1 MLVPL
6 SYNLRSL
13 WVRRSSTLLTVFG
26 LGATVA
32 IVSAV
37 LALQQGFS
45 TMFTA
50 GGRADIAVFL
60 RPGATGEG
68 DSIFRRDLGQRLI
81 KTLPEI
87 EVDAEKGPLA
97 SMEAYLAVLARKVD
111 GGETNVPLRGVQP
124 QTFRLRGDEV
134 RIVAGRNFTPGS
146 DEVIVGKSLVSR
158 LQNTSLDDVIVLNTT
173 PFRVVGIFEHDGA
186 FASEIW
192 GDLERFMPVLGRYG
206 PNRVIAKL
214 RPGTDL
220 VALSARLENDKEVPA
235 KVQDEQSYLASQT
248 VVFGAALLGLG
259 VVLGVIMG
267 IGAIFAATNTMLAAV
282 SSRTSEIGILL
293 SLGYRPVPI
302 FLAFQL
308 EALLVGLL
316 GGLLGCLLA
325 LPLNGI
331 ETGAMNW
338 QTFTEFAF
346 AFQVTPKVL
355 VAAVAFSLLLG
366 LLGGAWPAW
375 RAARLKPTVALR
387 QG

>member
-13 WVRRSSTLLTVFG
+13 WVRKSSTLLTVLG

-37 LALQQGFS
+37 LALQQGFQ

-50 GGRADIAVFL
+50 GGREDLAVFL

-68 DSIFRRDLGQRLI
+68 DSMFRRDLGDRLV

-87 EVDAEKGPLA
+87 EADASGPMA
-97 SMEAYLAVLARKVD
+97 SMECYLAVLAKRMD

-124 QTFRLRGDEV
+124 ATFRLRKDEL
-134 RIVAGRNFTPGS
+134 RIVAGRNLTPGS
-146 DEVIVGKSLVSR
+146 DEVIVGKSLVGR
-158 LQNTSLDDVIVLNTT
+158 IQNTELDDVIVLNTT
-173 PFRVVGIFEHDGA
+173 PFRVVGHFECPGA

-192 GDLERFMPVLGRYG
+192 GDLERFLPTLGRYG
-206 PNRVIAKL
+206 PNRIVAKV
-214 RPGTDL
+214 RDGTDI
-220 VALSARLENDKEVPA
+220 AELSKRLEDDKEVPA
-235 KVQDEQSYLASQT
+235 KAQSEREYLASQT
-248 VVFGAALLGLG
+248 KMFSAVLVS
-259 VVLGVIMG
+259 LGVILGLIMG
-267 IGAIFAATNTMLAAV
+267 VGAIFAATNTMLASVAA
-282 SSRTSEIGILL
+282 RTSEIGILL
-293 SLGYRPVPI
+293 SMGYRPIPI
-302 FLAFQL
+302 FLSFQF
-308 EALLVGLL
+308 EALLLGLA
-316 GGLLGCLLA
+316 GGLVGCLFA
-325 LPLNGI
+325 LPFNGI

-346 AFQVTPKVL
+346 AFRVTPLVL
-355 VAAVAFSLLLG
+355 VAAVAFSLALG

-375 RAARLKPTVALR
+375 RAARMKPTEALR